1 MLLRVVR
8 RAQGRGRLLAI
19 LPVVV
24 VLGLGACSSDDDEP
38 AGSATTAS
46 TPEDGQPE
54 VQEYDVPAGSHP
66 HDVAVADDGTV
77 WYTAQATGK
86 LGRLDPATGKVTEV
100 ELGDGSSPHGVIMGP
115 DGAPWITD
123 TGLNAIVHVDPRT
136 SAVRR
141 FEAPAGRRVGMH
153 TAAFDQ
159 KGVLWFTGSDGF
171 YGRLD
176 PTSEP
181 PAMKVYDA
189 PRGAGPYGITVAP
202 NGDVYFASLGQSY
215 LARVDPATGA
225 ATVIEPPTRGQ
236 GTRRA
241 WSDSRGIIWSSQWNA
256 GQIASYE
263 PATGEWKERRLPGD
277 RPQAYAIYVDER
289 DIVWA
294 SDFGANSI
302 VRFDPRTEEFTEF
315 PLPSP
320 NGSVRQLLGRPGE
333 VWGAESSVD
342 KLIVIRTG

>member
-1 MLLRVVR
+1 
-8 RAQGRGRLLAI
+8 
-19 LPVVV
+19 
-24 VLGLGACSSDDDEP
+24 
-38 AGSATTAS
+38 
-46 TPEDGQPE
+46 
-54 VQEYDVPAGSHP
+54 
-66 HDVAVADDGTV
+66 
-77 WYTAQATGK
+77 
-86 LGRLDPATGKVTEV
+86 
-100 ELGDGSSPHGVIMGP
+100 VIMGP

-123 TGLNAIVHVDPRT
+123 TGLNAIMRVDPRT

-141 FEAPAGRRVGMH
+141 FEVPAGQRVGMH

-181 PAMKVYDA
+181 PAMKVYEA
-189 PRGAGPYGITVAP
+189 PRGGGPYGITVAP
-202 NGDVYFASLGQSY
+202 NGDVYFASLSQSY
-215 LARVDPATGA
+215 LAKVDPATGA
-225 ATVIEPPTRGQ
+225 ATVIEPPTRDQ
-236 GTRRA
+236 GTRRV
-241 WSDSRGIIWSSQWNA
+241 WSDSRGIIWSTQWNA
-256 GQIASYE
+256 GQIASYD
-263 PATGEWKERRLPGD
+263 PTTREWKERHLPGD

-289 DIVWA
+289 DIVWI
-294 SDFGANSI
+294 SDFGANAI
-302 VRFDPRTEEFTEF
+302 VRFDPQTEEFTEF